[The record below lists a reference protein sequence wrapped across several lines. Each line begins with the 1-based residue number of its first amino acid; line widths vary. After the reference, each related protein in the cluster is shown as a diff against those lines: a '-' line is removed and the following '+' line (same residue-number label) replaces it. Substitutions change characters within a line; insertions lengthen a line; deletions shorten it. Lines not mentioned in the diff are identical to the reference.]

1 MPRAATEGSNSIGST
16 TARRP
21 LNVTQMRIAIDARAA
36 AEVPAGRGRYVRE
49 LLLGISRLDA
59 DDQYTLYAR
68 RPWHGAQ
75 LDERFQWQS
84 FHAPSL
90 GWPLIAGARMSRS
103 ADVALAC
110 TSYAMVGPLRIPG
123 AAIVWDLA
131 PFDRAL
137 RTPRGSLLERATLPL
152 AVGKCKRL
160 IAISQATR
168 TELSKRFP
176 AAGPMT
182 DVAPPAA
189 DARFSATP
197 GTADGEV
204 LARHGVRAPFA
215 LVTGT
220 LEPRKNLPRLIEA
233 FAGLDRS
240 VRGEWTLVLAGAP
253 GWETDATFASV
264 TASAGMVH
272 TLGYVSDDDLACLYR
287 QAGLFC
293 YMSLYEGFG
302 IPVLEAMQSG
312 TPVLTSSI
320 SSMPEVG
327 GPAARY
333 ADPRSVADIRRGL
346 SELLEDPALRAA
358 CAAAGLERAKS
369 FNWTSTGERVL
380 DALHR
385 LM

>member
-1 MPRAATEGSNSIGST
+1 
-16 TARRP
+16 
-21 LNVTQMRIAIDARAA
+21 MRIAIDARAA
-36 AEVPAGRGRYVRE
+36 AEVAAGRGRYVRE
-49 LLLGISRLDA
+49 LLLGLARLDSNN
-59 DDQYTLYAR
+59 QYTLHAR
-68 RPWHGAQ
+68 RPWEDAR
-75 LDERFQWQS
+75 LDQRFRWRCFQ
-84 FHAPSL
+84 APSL

-110 TSYAMVGPLRIPG
+110 TSYAMVGPLRIPA

-152 AVGKCKRL
+152 AVRRCGRL

-168 TELSKRFP
+168 TELVERFP
-176 AAGPMT
+176 AAGPIT
-182 DVAPPAA
+182 DVATPAA

-197 GTADGEV
+197 EPHDEEV
-204 LARHGVRAPFA
+204 LASHGIKAPYV

-233 FAGLDRS
+233 FVGLDQA
-240 VRGEWTLVLAGAP
+240 VRGAWTLVLAGAA

-264 TASAGMVH
+264 AAGADLVR
-272 TLGYVSDDDLACLYR
+272 TLGYVSDEDLPCLYR
-287 QAGLFC
+287 RAGLFC
-293 YMSLYEGFG
+293 YTSLYEGFG

-312 TPVLTSSI
+312 TAVLTSSI

-327 GPAARY
+327 GSAAHY

-346 SELLEDPALRAA
+346 SELLQDPVLRAKR
-358 CAAAGLERAKS
+358 AAAGVERARQ
-369 FNWTSTGERVL
+369 FNWTSTAKRVL
-380 DALHR
+380 DALQA
-385 LM
+385 LK